1 MEIWSS
7 LTTSES
13 QKFGFYD
20 MMGKVDGYSQPTLVG
35 PLKLY
40 VPLQFWFCKNPGL
53 YLPLLAL
60 QYHPVRI
67 NITFRP
73 LQECFWTPTVIVD
86 CTDITV
92 KPAHITSLTLYGD
105 FVYLDVDER
114 RRFVST
120 AHEYLIEQIQ
130 YTSQIA
136 IPPSSQSIP
145 VPIEFNHPIREFIW
159 VLQRQAV
166 INNKEWFNF
175 SSLSVNETG
184 VRTDILA
191 TAVLQLDGFDRF
203 QVRDAP
209 YFRLVQPWQ
218 RHTTIPSDD
227 YIYCYSLALRPEELQ
242 PSGSMNASRIDS
254 IVLQITT
261 DQTTT
266 PPIGNSTIRVY
277 ATNHNVLRVVDGFG
291 GVLFTI

>member
-1 MEIWSS
+1 
-7 LTTSES
+7 
-13 QKFGFYD
+13 
-20 MMGKVDGYSQPTLVG
+20 
-35 PLKLY
+35 
-40 VPLQFWFCKNPGL
+40 
-53 YLPLLAL
+53 
-60 QYHPVRI
+60 
-67 NITFRP
+67 
-73 LQECFWTPTVIVD
+73 
-86 CTDITV
+86 
-92 KPAHITSLTLYGD
+92 
-105 FVYLDVDER
+105 VDER

-261 DQTTT
+261 DQTTI
-266 PPIGNSTIRVY
+266 PAIGNSTIRVY